1 MRAASYNQFGEPK
14 DVLKVIDMDK
24 PEADIGEVVVRTI
37 YSPIH
42 NHDLWTIRGSYGIKP
57 ELPALAGS
65 EAVGVVESVAPG
77 GDETLVGKRVVAA
90 GVLGTWADFFIAPAS
105 GLIPVPEEVSDVVAS
120 QLVAMPFST
129 ITLLE
134 FLDVKEGDWVIQ
146 TAANGTVGKLFIDM
160 ARERGLNVLNLVR
173 REEAVQVVK
182 DHGGEHVLSTDNPD
196 WQNQAKT
203 ILGENGAQAAIDSVG
218 GAVVAEVADLLG
230 VDGLLVVFGSA
241 TGEPLQLNA
250 SKVISNHIVVKGFW
264 GARIIN
270 EMPYEERARLM
281 GELVSLASQ
290 QKLHLPSGGEYSVE
304 NIVEAVNAS
313 LTAGKEGK
321 ILVHP

>member
-1 MRAASYNQFGEPK
+1 MKAASYRQFGEPA
-14 DVLKVIDMDK
+14 DVLEVIDINK
-24 PEADIGEVVVRTI
+24 PEAGAGQVVVRTI

-57 ELPALAGS
+57 ELPSLAGS
-65 EAVGVVESVAPG
+65 EAVGVVESVGPG

-90 GVLGTWADFFIAPAS
+90 GVPGTWADFFVAPAA
-105 GLIPVPEEVSDVVAS
+105 GLIPVPESVSDVVAS

-134 FLDVKEGDWVIQ
+134 FLNVKEGDWVIQ

-173 REEAVQVVK
+173 RSDAVQSVK
-182 DHGGEHVLSTDNPD
+182 DHGGKHVLSTDDAD
-196 WQNQAKT
+196 WQKKAQQ

-218 GAVVAEVADLLG
+218 GAVIADVADLLG

-270 EMPYEERARLM
+270 EMAHEERARLM
-281 GELVSLASQ
+281 GELVSMAAQ
-290 QKLHLPSGGEYSVE
+290 QKLHLPSGGEYTVD
-304 NIVEAVNAS
+304 NIVDAVKAS
-313 LTAGKEGK
+313 LTAGKAGK
-321 ILVHP
+321 ILIHP

>member
-1 MRAASYNQFGEPK
+1 MRAVSYNQFGEPR

-24 PEADIGEVVVRTI
+24 PEADAGQVVIRTI

-57 ELPALAGS
+57 ELPSLAGS
-65 EAVGVVESVAPG
+65 EAVGVIESVGPG

-90 GVLGTWADFFIAPAS
+90 GVPGTWADFFVAPAA
-105 GLIPVPEEVSDVVAS
+105 GLIPVPESISDVVAS

-134 FLDVKEGDWVIQ
+134 FLNVKEGDWVIQ

-160 ARERGLNVLNLVR
+160 AKERGLNVLNLVR
-173 REEAVQVVK
+173 RADAVQSVK
-182 DHGGEHVLSTDNPD
+182 DHGGEHVLSTDDAN
-196 WQNQAKT
+196 WVQKAREM
-203 ILGENGAQAAIDSVG
+203 IGENGAQAAIDSVG
-218 GAVVAEVADLLG
+218 GAVIADIADLLG

-264 GARIIN
+264 GARIISDMSP
-270 EMPYEERARLM
+270 EDRARLM
-281 GELVSLASQ
+281 GELVTMAAQ
-290 QKLHLPSGGEYSVE
+290 QKLHLPSGGEFSVE
-304 NIVEAVNAS
+304 NIVDAVNAS

>member
-203 ILGENGAQAAIDSVG
+203 ILGEHGAQAAIDSVG